1 MRSIVLASILF
12 FGVAVSVHAE
22 SRGLDATSDFEA
34 QKQQIEQAL
43 QDGKLYSEIAPVDRE
58 AVRGALARITA
69 LLSKAGDV
77 SHLDAEQK
85 IAVFND
91 QERINTILS
100 KAASDSRLVC
110 KREVK
115 TGSHRATTQCMT
127 VAERE
132 RAREHAQDE
141 LRNTPSRSLKGE

>member
-1 MRSIVLASILF
+1 MRFKVLASIFLF
-12 FGVAVSVHAE
+12 LGAVSAHAE
-22 SRGLDATSDFEA
+22 NRGLDATSDFGA

-43 QDGKLYSEIAPVDRE
+43 QDGKLYSEIVPVDRE
-58 AVRGALARITA
+58 AVRGALARIAA

-85 IAVFND
+85 VAVFND
-91 QERINTILS
+91 QERINTLLS